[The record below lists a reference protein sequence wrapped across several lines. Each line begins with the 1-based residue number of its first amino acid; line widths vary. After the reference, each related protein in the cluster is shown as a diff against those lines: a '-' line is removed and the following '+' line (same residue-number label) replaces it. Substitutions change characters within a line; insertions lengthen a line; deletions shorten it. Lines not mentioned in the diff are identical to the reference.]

1 MRICQHCSTDV
12 HSIYRFGSRKQNKG
26 IHWCARQN
34 SELDGGVCFLTLEK
48 KKEQYLA
55 KSVTGVF
62 VGALYYPVPEKL
74 AEEM

>member
-1 MRICQHCSTDV
+1 MCVS
-12 HSIYRFGSRKQNKG
+12 S
-26 IHWCARQN
+26 HWK
-34 SELDGGVCFLTLEK
+34 K

-74 AEEM
+74 AEEMGMLQ